1 MHVWDKEELKR
12 ANIVGV
18 ERLCNKNCSEMTNVP
33 IQVWKWKTYHPF
45 WSTMIL
51 MTRFLK
57 IGLSFWT
64 LVATQKDSPG
74 RKIIQYKL
82 QRADSH
88 SQPIKVSYFLSN
100 INFKELREHY
110 FLVFRGKACTTVQ
123 VDWRKIEM
131 EKARNQILYDVHEK
145 IQSVSHN

>member
-1 MHVWDKEELKR
+1 MWDKEELKR
-12 ANIVGV
+12 ENIVGV
-18 ERLCNKNCSEMTNVP
+18 ERLCNKNCSELTNVP

-100 INFKELREHY
+100 INKRTLFFGVSWKGLYNGTSWLKEN
-110 FLVFRGKACTTVQ
+110 
-123 VDWRKIEM
+123 
-131 EKARNQILYDVHEK
+131 RNGESKESNTLWCAWENPICF
-145 IQSVSHN
+145 S